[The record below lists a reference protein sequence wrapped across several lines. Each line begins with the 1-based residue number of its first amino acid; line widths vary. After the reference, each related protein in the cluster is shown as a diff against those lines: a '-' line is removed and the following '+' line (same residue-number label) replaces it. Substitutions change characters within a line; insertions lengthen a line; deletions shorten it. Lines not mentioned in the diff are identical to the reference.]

1 MIRAIIEGVSTATA
15 QQKGVFV
22 VNGKPRFFTKA
33 KVAKA
38 QRGLVAQLLPSK
50 PPEPFDGPVILEVVF
65 VMPIPVALRKK
76 AVRWHSKRP
85 DLDNLLKGVLD
96 ALEPAGWVTDD
107 ARVVRIDARKEY
119 GPTPQIHLTMEDA
132 HALA

>member
-1 MIRAIIEGVSTATA
+1 VIRAIIEGVSTATA

-22 VNGKPRFFTKA
+22 SNGKVRFFTKA

-38 QRGLVAQLLPSK
+38 QRGLVAQLLPHR
-50 PPEPFDGPVILEVVF
+50 PEQPLDGPVILEVRF
-65 VMPIPVALRKK
+65 LMPIPVAMRKK
-76 AVRWHSKRP
+76 AVQWHSKRP
-85 DLDNLLKGVLD
+85 DLDNLLKGVID

-107 ARVVRIDARKEY
+107 ARIVRLQASKEY
-119 GPTPQIHLTMEDA
+119 AQQPQTIITMEEA